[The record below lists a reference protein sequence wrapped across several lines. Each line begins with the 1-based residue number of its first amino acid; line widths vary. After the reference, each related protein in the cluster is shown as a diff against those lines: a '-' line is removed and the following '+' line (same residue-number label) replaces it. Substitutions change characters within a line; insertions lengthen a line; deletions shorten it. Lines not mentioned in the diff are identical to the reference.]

1 MKKIKKLLHDIELE
15 YTRLND
21 KNLQLN
27 ELIKYRLSENNDMD
41 DCLYDVDIIEL
52 LKQRKK
58 LLHDVIDTLAF
69 YPDYKYEDKYSRI
82 YLHGELIKKENINI
96 LSKEL
101 SLIDMVE
108 IQHCCDY
115 DVDYE
120 RIYSIIDSILSKS
133 GRFTKTSNDNWI
145 YKYQEDLDEHKF
157 LYAVMVKSMDE
168 NENII
173 YYCKDMNGNR
183 LSDDFMNKEDAIESI
198 DQEEYNLVSII
209 EFINE

>member
-21 KNLQLN
+21 KNSQLN

-69 YPDYKYEDKYSRI
+69 YPHYEYEDKYSCI
-82 YLHGELIKKENINI
+82 YLYGELIKKENINI

-101 SLIDMVE
+101 SLMDMIE

-120 RIYSIIDSILSKS
+120 RIYGIIDIILSKS
-133 GRFTKTSNDNWI
+133 GRFAKAFDDNWI
-145 YKYQEDLDEHKF
+145 YKHQDDLNEHKF
-157 LYAVMVKSMDE
+157 LYVIMVKSTDE
-168 NENII
+168 NGNMI
-173 YYCKDMNGNR
+173 YYCKDRNGNR
-183 LSDDFMNKEDAIESI
+183 LSDYFADKEDAFGSI
-198 DQEEYNLVSII
+198 DKDDYNLVSII
-209 EFINE
+209 EFIDE